1 MPNPIAAKAKPA
13 PIAQPKRQ
21 PPYHVILLDDN
32 EHSYQYVIQMLRKLF
47 GHSFEKAFQM
57 AREVDTTGQVIVDTT
72 TLERAELKQLQ
83 IHGFGADK
91 LILSSSGAMAAK
103 VEPAADA

>member
-1 MPNPIAAKAKPA
+1 MSIPFAAQTKPA
-13 PIAQPKRQ
+13 PLAKPKGL

-32 EHSYQYVIQMLRKLF
+32 EHSYQYVIQMLRRLF
-47 GHSFEKAFQM
+47 GHSFETAFQM
-57 AREVDTTGQVIVDTT
+57 AREVDSTGRVIVDTT

-91 LILSSSGAMAAK
+91 LIMASTGAMNAQ
-103 VEPAADA
+103 VEPAADC